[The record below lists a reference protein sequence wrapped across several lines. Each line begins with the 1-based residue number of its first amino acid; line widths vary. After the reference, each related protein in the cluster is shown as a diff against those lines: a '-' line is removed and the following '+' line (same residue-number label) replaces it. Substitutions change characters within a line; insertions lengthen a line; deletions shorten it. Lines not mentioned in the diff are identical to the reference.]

1 MFIVSTKRF
10 KVRRADG
17 SPYLIEKGFVGNIPN
32 DVASEWLI
40 QAAIKEGSISTPD
53 SKADRSIEKAIEASE
68 SKAKAT
74 QKKRETRKKEVK

>member
-17 SPYLIEKGFVGNIPN
+17 SPFLIEKGFVGNIPE

-40 QAAIKEGSISTPD
+40 QAAIKEGSISTPET
-53 SKADRSIEKAIEASE
+53 KADKSIEKAIKASE
-68 SKAKAT
+68 DKANAT
-74 QKKRETRKKEVK
+74 QKKREKKEVK